1 MEATTLLRGGGWI
14 NIQQY
19 HEVRVAELL
28 VNFSACW

>member
-1 MEATTLLRGGGWI
+1 MDATTLLRSGDWI

-28 VNFSACW
+28 VNFSAYW